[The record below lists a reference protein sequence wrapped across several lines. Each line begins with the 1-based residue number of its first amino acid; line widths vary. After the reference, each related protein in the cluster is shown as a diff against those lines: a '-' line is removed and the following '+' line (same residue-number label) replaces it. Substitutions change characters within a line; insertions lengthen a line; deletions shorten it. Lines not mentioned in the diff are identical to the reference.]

1 MLAVNGAHLTAI
13 MLARMDGPDGL
24 SEILADERHNAI
36 VLGPALG
43 RGEETRA
50 LVDTA
55 LVSAAVVVLD
65 ADALTSFADDPD
77 PLFALVRAR
86 QAPTVITPH
95 EGEFGR
101 LFPDLA
107 DGPSKLERAREAA
120 NRSGAIVVLKGPDT
134 VVAAP
139 DGRAAIADN
148 APPDLATAGAGDV
161 LAGLVGGLLA
171 QRMAPFEATAAAVW
185 VHGAAARQVGRGLIA
200 EDLPEALP
208 RVFAELAGH

>member
-1 MLAVNGAHLTAI
+1 MSATTPSSS
-13 MLARMDGPDGL
+13 ARPSG
-24 SEILADERHNAI
+24 
-36 VLGPALG
+36 V
-43 RGEETRA
+43 GEETKA
-50 LVDTA
+50 LVDAA
-55 LVSAAVVVLD
+55 LVSAAAAVLD

-101 LFPDLA
+101 LFPDLV
-107 DGPSKLERAREAA
+107 DSPSKLDRAREAA
-120 NRSGAIVVLKGPDT
+120 HRSGAVVVLKGPDT

-161 LAGLVGGLLA
+161 LAGMVGGLLA
-171 QRMAPFEATAAAVW
+171 QRYGAVR
-185 VHGAAARQVGRGLIA
+185 GRRGRRLDPRRRRPACGRGLIA

-208 RVFAELAGH
+208 GCSRRWRDTSRRAE